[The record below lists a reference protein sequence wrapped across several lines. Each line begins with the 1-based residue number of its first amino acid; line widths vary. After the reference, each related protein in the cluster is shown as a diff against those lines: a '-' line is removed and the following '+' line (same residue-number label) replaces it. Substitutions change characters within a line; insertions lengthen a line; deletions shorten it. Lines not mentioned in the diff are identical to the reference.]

1 MKRSRGL
8 IAQWKKIVKP
18 GEIAELAREAG
29 FGERERKLTPR
40 RLFWGLLMG
49 FGTGPKRTLAGLTR
63 FIGLICGI
71 SLSRQALHQRLSAE
85 AVEFFRRS
93 FVRLSNRVM
102 DTVREPLPGNLS
114 TYKDCL
120 LLDSTVLALAKRL
133 ATLFPACRTNVQKAA
148 LKIHARVSLTEQEVQ
163 TVLITGER
171 FSDGKA
177 VKVGKWVKDRL
188 ILFDLGY
195 LDYSFLNAILEAGG
209 AYCSRLK
216 TTSNAIITAV
226 RCGCSRKEIGGELNR
241 QIYRGPV
248 VDLDARFG
256 RGSKSLDARVVGLW
270 DGDLKA
276 YHWFATSLHPETF
289 SGHEVG
295 QIYRLRWQIE
305 LLFKEWKSLLRL
317 ADLPSGNESIVLCL
331 LYGTLCASLLS
342 RLLLWMAARRNRL
355 PWFEMST
362 PIAVSIMKEYA
373 FSLAR
378 ESIKGRSQALK
389 PLLEEILQSL
399 ALHGH
404 QPNNTNAITS
414 YACTGA

>member
-1 MKRSRGL
+1 MSRSRGL
-8 IAQWKKIVKP
+8 VAQWKQVVKS
-18 GEIAELAREAG
+18 GEVAELAHEAG

-40 RLFWGLLMG
+40 RMYWGLLMG

-71 SLSRQALHQRLSAE
+71 SLSRQALHQRLTAE
-85 AVEFFRRS
+85 AAEFFRRC
-93 FVRLSNRVM
+93 FVRLCGRVM
-102 DTVREPLPGNLS
+102 DTIREPLPGNLS
-114 TYKDCL
+114 TFKDCM

-163 TVLITGER
+163 SISITGER
-171 FSDGKA
+171 VPDGKA
-177 VKVGKWVKDRL
+177 VRLGNWAKDRL
-188 ILFDLGY
+188 LLFDLGY
-195 LDYSFLNAILEAGG
+195 LDYGFLKAIVDAGG
-209 AYCSRLK
+209 GFCSRLK

-226 RCGCSRKEIGGELNR
+226 RSGCSKQEVGGELNR
-241 QIYRGPV
+241 SIYRGPV

-256 RGSKSLDARVVGLW
+256 HGSRSLEARVVGLW
-270 DGDLKA
+270 DREIQD
-276 YHWFATSLHPETF
+276 YHWFATSLDPSTF
-289 SGHEVG
+289 PGAEVG

-317 ADLPSGNESIVLCL
+317 ADLPSGKESIVLCL

-362 PIAVSIMKEYA
+362 PIAVSVLKEYA
-373 FSLAR
+373 LTFAR
-378 ESIKGRSQALK
+378 EAIKGRTRTIK
-389 PLLEEILQSL
+389 PLLDTVLQSL
-399 ALHGH
+399 AIHGH
-404 QPNNTNAITS
+404 QPNNANAIT
-414 YACTGA
+414 AFAATGG